1 MGIACSILIFLWV
14 IDERNV
20 DSFHANGKFLF
31 QVYERNFYDGK
42 INAGYTTQGLL
53 ANELKRVIPEVQFSS
68 GYEHASAP
76 GTQTTFEAAGKVIKM
91 DGAFVHLYGKKMTK
105 PGRKMGHVTVLS
117 AEKADLIHKANKIRQ
132 SLNIIARPS

>member
-1 MGIACSILIFLWV
+1 MIRNYLKIAWRNLVRRKTFSIINIAGLAMGIACSILIFLWV

-91 DGAFVHLYGKKMTK
+91 DGAF
-105 PGRKMGHVTVLS
+105 
-117 AEKADLIHKANKIRQ
+117 
-132 SLNIIARPS
+132 